1 MVFHLHKTAI
11 YMDYTHFHKMY
22 IESEVSAVIHCAVL
36 CSDLATATAVLAA
49 KTTTTQ
55 CAGVSQS
62 NKHLS
67 PHLVLSP
74 LTQPLINQPVI
85 N

>member
-1 MVFHLHKTAI
+1 
-11 YMDYTHFHKMY
+11 MDYTHFHKMY

-62 NKHLS
+62 VQQTPQSISCPVSINPTINKS
-67 PHLVLSP
+67 ISD
-74 LTQPLINQPVI
+74 
-85 N
+85 